1 MSTILRTLRNLR
13 SIGLKVCHIRVS
25 VGTIDKH

>member
-13 SIGLKVCHIRVS
+13 SIGLKVSNIIPGLEIGRKC
-25 VGTIDKH
+25 

>member
-13 SIGLKVCHIRVS
+13 SIGLKVRQDTRENERIGPS
-25 VGTIDKH
+25 

>member
-13 SIGLKVCHIRVS
+13 SIGLKVRHIRVFIGS
-25 VGTIDKH
+25 PNKR